1 MERERIVVGVDG
13 SSGSQDALRWAL
25 AEACRRTADV
35 AIVYCW
41 SPPYLAMSSGYAVA
55 YMSTEDVSAEAH
67 VHLEQAMAACR
78 DEIAASEAAGLTV
91 STTVL
96 EGDAGWSLV
105 SEAKEAALLVVGRRG
120 HAGLSHFVLGSVS
133 RYVTT
138 HAHCPVVVVPE
149 TD

>member
-1 MERERIVVGVDG
+1 MERDRIVVGVDG

-25 AEACRRTADV
+25 AESCRRNADV
-35 AIVYCW
+35 DIVYCW
-41 SPPYLAMSSGYAVA
+41 SPPYLAMSSGYAVG

-67 VHLEQAMAACR
+67 VHLEQAMAACPEEL
-78 DEIAASEAAGLTV
+78 DACKSAGVTV
-91 STTVL
+91 STMVL
-96 EGDAGWSLV
+96 EGDAGSSLV
-105 SEAKEAALLVVGRRG
+105 SEAKTAVMVVVGRRG

-138 HAHCPVVVVPE
+138 HANCPVVVVPE